1 MLIDIRELT
10 ENTLIESDICIIGA
24 GAAGISIA
32 REFIARS
39 ERVCLLESG
48 GLDYEEDSQSLYQGE
63 SIGTPY
69 FPLKESRARYLGGS
83 TNLWA
88 GWSRPF
94 DDFDFADRPWMPY
107 SGWPITKAELDPY
120 YQRAQ
125 QACSLEPDKNDF
137 ADWHDALKAIEF
149 SPFPLEEQIETYVW
163 QIVPPT
169 HSRFGKA
176 YRAELEAADNITTYL
191 HANAIEIET
200 NDPALRVT
208 RLRVASPEGK
218 QFWVKAKVFILAVGG
233 IENPRLLLA
242 SNRVQSNGL
251 GNQHDLVGRFFME
264 HPYLKSGEIE
274 FFEPPVLYTK
284 ENIKVGQTYLGTALG
299 LSKQVQ
305 EREQILN
312 FCTRLVTILPD
323 WVEAFNSL
331 KFKLRGK
338 KGIFH
343 EAFPTITE
351 GQRHRGDRSTLEDL
365 GKVIANLDR
374 IAARAYTKLFDKSFY
389 TGQSNLCEFHLI
401 GEQAPNPNSRIKLSS
416 ERDRLGVNRVQLDW
430 RLSPIDKYT
439 IERSQQ
445 IIAEELTDAGLGKI
459 KIEFDRE
466 RAWDSVAGSYHHMG
480 TTRMSP
486 DPKQG
491 VVDENCRVHG
501 ISNLY
506 VAGSSVFPT
515 SGLSNPTLTL
525 MALAIRLA
533 DHLKETKFT
542 ETTNFEPTEATVS
555 L

>member
-1 MLIDIRELT
+1 MLIDIRKLS

-24 GAAGISIA
+24 GAAGITIA
-32 REFIARS
+32 REFINRA

-48 GLDYEEDSQSLYQGE
+48 GLDYEEISQSLYQGE
-63 SIGTPY
+63 NIGTPY
-69 FPLKESRARYLGGS
+69 FPLKEARARYLGGS

-94 DDFDFADRPWMPY
+94 DDIDFAERPWMPY
-107 SGWPITKAELDPY
+107 SGWPLAKAELDPY

-125 QACSLEPDKNDF
+125 QSCALEPDKNDF
-137 ADWHDALKAIEF
+137 ADWKDALKAMDF
-149 SPFPLEEQIETYVW
+149 SAFPLEEQIKTYVW

-169 HSRFGKA
+169 HSRFGEA
-176 YRAELEAADNITTYL
+176 YRAELERAANITTYL
-191 HANAIEIET
+191 HANVTEIET
-200 NDPALRVT
+200 NDPAAKVT
-208 RLRVASPEGK
+208 GLRVASPEGK
-218 QFWVKAKVFILAVGG
+218 QFQVRAKVFILAVGG

-242 SNRVQSNGL
+242 SNQVQSNGL

-274 FFEPPVLYTK
+274 FAEPPVLYTK
-284 ENIKVGQTYLGTALG
+284 ENIKVGESYLGTALG
-299 LSKQVQ
+299 LSEQVQ
-305 EREQILN
+305 QQEQILN
-312 FCTRLVTILPD
+312 FCTRLVTIVPD

-351 GQRHRGDRSTLEDL
+351 GQRHRGDRALVEDL
-365 GKVIANLDR
+365 SKVITNLDH
-374 IAARAYTKLFDKSFY
+374 IAARAYRKLFDKSFY

-401 GEQAPNPNSRIKLSS
+401 GEQAPNPDSRVMLGRDK
-416 ERDRLGVNRVQLDW
+416 DRLGVNRVKLDW
-430 RLSPIDKYT
+430 RLSDIDKYT

-445 IIAEELTDAGLGKI
+445 IIVDRLESSGLGKL
-459 KIEFDRE
+459 KDEFDRDL
-466 RAWDSVAGSYHHMG
+466 AWDSINGSYHHMG
-480 TTRMSP
+480 TTRM
-486 DPKQG
+486 DVNPKQG
-491 VVDENCRVHG
+491 VVDEHCRVHG
-501 ISNLY
+501 IGNLY

-533 DHLKETKFT
+533 DRLKERGS
-542 ETTNFEPTEATVS
+542 ETVSIEKTEAIS